1 MKRRLAMAA
10 MLAGLGSAAASTA
23 AVAQEAYPTRAVR
36 IVVGFPAG
44 SATDITTRIYAEKLS
59 AHFNQSFI
67 VENMPGAAANLAA
80 AHVARGPAD
89 GYTLYVSTNANSI
102 SVHLYRKLNYR
113 FPDDFVPIATMVS
126 VPTIMAAS
134 PQFKPSTVK
143 EVIALAKEKPGEV
156 TYGSAGVGTGPQL
169 AGELFVAMSQI
180 KLTHVPYKGT
190 NEALGDLMTGRI
202 SLLFAALPVVSR
214 PCPRRP
220 PEGAGHH
227 HRPALGP
234 RTRHPDDRRV
244 RLARFRR
251 PALVRSLGPARHTR
265 SCGPCCR
272 RGDRK
277 HPERGRHPQAPR
289 RRRCRRPDTN
299 ARRFRE
305 VHRCRHPEMGEGG
318 GALWPEDRLA
328 RPHTTVTQTARGE
341 TFTFYQTK

>member
-1 MKRRLAMAA
+1 MIRRLAMAA

-23 AVAQEAYPTRAVR
+23 AVAQEVYPTRAVR

-59 AHFNQSFI
+59 AHFNQRFI

-126 VPTIMAAS
+126 VPTVMAAA

-143 EVIALAKEKPGEV
+143 DVIALAKEKPGEV

-202 SLLFAALPVVSR
+202 SLLFAALPVVSAHIHDGR
-214 PCPRRP
+214 LK
-220 PEGAGHH
+220 
-227 HRPALGP
+227 ALGITTGQRSDLAPDIPTIAESGLPGFDVLLWFGLSAP
-234 RTRHPDDRRV
+234 RGTPDSAVRAVAAAVESIQKEDDTRK
-244 RLARFRR
+244 RLATVGADVLSRTLGDFARFIDADI
-251 PALVRSLGPARHTR
+251 PKWGKAVEHSGLKI
-265 SCGPCCR
+265 
-272 RGDRK
+272 D
-277 HPERGRHPQAPR
+277 
-289 RRRCRRPDTN
+289 
-299 ARRFRE
+299 
-305 VHRCRHPEMGEGG
+305 
-318 GALWPEDRLA
+318 
-328 RPHTTVTQTARGE
+328 
-341 TFTFYQTK
+341 